1 MAFLPQ
7 GCSAFD
13 MYGSRVS
20 SYLFQ
25 RSVNPA
31 VYTKL
36 SCFLPW
42 VAAQYDMDF
51 TPPGDPDPACLNGN
65 GDINEVTAEDCR
77 TNPSSNLYDRVDGI
91 EASCLFPFT
100 LNGVRHDTCIMD
112 QLTNFTRPVF
122 RCPIRTV
129 KGAGP
134 SGTDYTDEHLS
145 GGEYFQGT
153 FCPTNRRV

>member
-1 MAFLPQ
+1 MLYSTGNFSLLAQF
-7 GCSAFD
+7 SN
-13 MYGSRVS
+13 
-20 SYLFQ
+20 
-25 RSVNPA
+25 NPI

-51 TPPGDPDPACLNGN
+51 TPPGDPDPACLIGN
-65 GDINEVTAEDCR
+65 GDITEVTAEVCR
-77 TNPSSNLYDRVDGI
+77 SNPFNSKRDAEDKI
-91 EASCLFPFT
+91 EAICLFPFI
-100 LNGVRHDTCIMD
+100 LNGESRTACIMD

-134 SGTDYTDEHLS
+134 NGTDYTDELLT
-145 GGEYFQGT
+145 GGAVGTGLFTQGL
-153 FCPTNRRV
+153 FCPTNT